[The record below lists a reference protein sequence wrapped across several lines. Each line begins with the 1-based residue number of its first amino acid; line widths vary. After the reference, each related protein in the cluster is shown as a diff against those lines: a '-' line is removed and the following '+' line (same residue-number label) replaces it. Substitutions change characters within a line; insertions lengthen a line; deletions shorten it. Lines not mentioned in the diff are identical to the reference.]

1 MSALQKEIIAPLAAP
16 PKSDKRLEQKFK
28 ERRSAELVIAL
39 AGPIGCGIGGVA
51 DSLEERLKE
60 RGYVDVVR
68 IKLSEFLEVAIKENL
83 VTIPTFD
90 SSKSA
95 RFTRYRNLQEAGKE
109 LRKKTGNPAVL
120 AEYAA
125 KKISIDRLNRNKN
138 SQTQLEDPIVPA
150 KVAYIIDQV
159 KRPEEVTLLR
169 ALYRNLFYVAGV
181 TRIYSKRESSLITE
195 TVRSNEVDEL
205 MEIDRMEDGSDGQQ
219 LDKTL
224 FLADYFIRNDS
235 MAADDKLE
243 KLNRFLNLIHGDQSI
258 TPTDIESGMFAAY
271 SASLRSACLSRQVG
285 AAITAKSGEVIATG
299 CNDVPKAGGGLY
311 SHASGKNDMRC
322 IRQEGRLCF
331 NDKHKHKLQDAVGS
345 IIDRVLGEEDKDLG
359 VDGESITL
367 HKSRREKL
375 LNAIY
380 KETRIKDL
388 IEYSRSVHAEM
399 DAIVSLARVGGTGL
413 SDATLYTT
421 TFPCHNCARHI
432 VASGIM
438 KVFYVEPYEKSL
450 AKELHND
457 AIAFEIEETEDTSP
471 KRVEFL
477 HFEGVAPRQFHNMF
491 RAIGRKNDKG
501 VFIPIRPQEAHKAI
515 PEYLDGYQDFE
526 LKAVEHLE
534 EELVALRG
542 NPTKNTSLTP
552 IEVGTIQPLY

>member
-1 MSALQKEIIAPLAAP
+1 MSALKKISTPENVAST
-16 PKSDKRLEQKFK
+16 KSDRQLDQKFK

-51 DSLEERLKE
+51 DALEERLRD

-68 IKLSEFLEVAIKENL
+68 IKLSEFLQGAITEGL
-83 VTIPTFD
+83 VPLQATDAT
-90 SSKSA
+90 KSE
-95 RFTRYRNLQEAGKE
+95 RYNRYRSLQEAGKQ
-109 LRKKTGNPAVL
+109 LRKKTNNAAVL
-120 AEYAA
+120 AEFAA
-125 KKISIDRLNRNKN
+125 RKISVDRRSREGGLQEN
-138 SQTQLEDPIVPA
+138 SDGPIVPA

-181 TRIYSKRESSLITE
+181 TRIYSKREAALISE
-195 TVRSNEVDEL
+195 RIRRNEVDEL

-235 MAADDKLE
+235 TAADDKQD
-243 KLNRFLNLIHGDQSI
+243 KLHRFLSLIHGDQSV
-258 TPTDIESGMFAAY
+258 TPTEIESGMFAAY

-311 SHASGKNDMRC
+311 SHASGKGDMRC
-322 IRQEGRLCF
+322 IHQEGRLCF
-331 NDKHKHKLQDAVGS
+331 NDLHKRKLQDDIGTV
-345 IIDRVLGEEDKDLG
+345 IDSVLGEVNIDLG
-359 VDGESITL
+359 KDGAAIKL
-367 HKSRREKL
+367 NDLKRKKL
-375 LNAIY
+375 LEAIY

-413 SDATLYTT
+413 QEATLYTT

-450 AKELHND
+450 AKDLHED
-457 AIAFEIEETEDTSP
+457 AIAFEIEESKDPKP

-491 RAIGRKNDKG
+491 RAIGRKNEQGKF
-501 VFIPIRPQEAHKAI
+501 VPIRPQEAHKAI

-526 LKAVEHLE
+526 IKAVEHLE
-534 EELVALRG
+534 EELSTLRES
-542 NPTKNTSLTP
+542 PVKNDP
-552 IEVGTIQPLY
+552 Q

>member
-1 MSALQKEIIAPLAAP
+1 MSALKKISTPANAGPS
-16 PKSDKRLEQKFK
+16 KSDKQLDQKFK

-51 DSLEERLKE
+51 DALEERLRD

-68 IKLSEFLEVAIKENL
+68 IKLSEFLEGAIKEEL
-83 VTIPTFD
+83 VPIHAADTN
-90 SSKSA
+90 KSA
-95 RFTRYRNLQEAGKE
+95 RFNRYRSLQEAGKQ
-109 LRKKTGNPAVL
+109 LRKKTNNAAVL
-120 AEYAA
+120 AEFAA
-125 KKISIDRLNRNKN
+125 RKISVDRRSREGNLQEN
-138 SQTQLEDPIVPA
+138 SDSPIVPA

-159 KRPEEVTLLR
+159 KRPEEVALLR

-181 TRIYSKRESSLITE
+181 TRIYSKREAALISE
-195 TVRSNEVDEL
+195 RIRRNEVDEL

-235 MAADDKLE
+235 TAADDKQD
-243 KLNRFLNLIHGDQSI
+243 KLNRFLSLIHGDQSV
-258 TPTDIESGMFAAY
+258 TPTEIESGMFAAY

-311 SHASGKNDMRC
+311 SHSSGTGDMRC
-322 IRQEGRLCF
+322 IHREGRLCF
-331 NDKHKHKLQDAVGS
+331 NDLHKRNLQVDIGTV
-345 IIDRVLGEEDKDLG
+345 IDRVLGEVDIDLG
-359 VDGESITL
+359 TDGGAIKL
-367 HKSRREKL
+367 HDVKRQKL
-375 LNAIY
+375 LEAIY

-413 SDATLYTT
+413 QEATLYTT

-450 AKELHND
+450 AKDLHDD
-457 AIAFEIEETEDTSP
+457 AIAFEIEESKDLKP

-491 RAIGRKNDKG
+491 RAIGRKNGQGKF
-501 VFIPIRPQEAHKAI
+501 VPIRAQEAHKAI

-526 LKAVEHLE
+526 TKAV
-534 EELVALRG
+534 
-542 NPTKNTSLTP
+542 
-552 IEVGTIQPLY
+552 QC

>member
-1 MSALQKEIIAPLAAP
+1 MSALQQVVIP
-16 PKSDKRLEQKFK
+16 PGATKSDKRLDQKFK
-28 ERRSAELVIAL
+28 DRRSAELVIAL

-51 DSLEERLKE
+51 DALQERLKE

-68 IKLSEFLEVAIKENL
+68 IKLSEFLEGAIKEGL
-83 VTIPTFD
+83 VPIHAQDTG
-90 SSKSA
+90 KSD
-95 RFTRYRNLQEAGKE
+95 RYNRYRSLQEAGKQ

-120 AEYAA
+120 AEFAA
-125 KKISIDRLNRNKN
+125 KKISVDRLARNGDVQVQ
-138 SQTQLEDPIVPA
+138 SDGPIVPA

-181 TRIYSKRESSLITE
+181 TRIYSKREAALVSESI
-195 TVRSNEVDEL
+195 RKNEVDEL

-235 MAADDKLE
+235 MAADDKQE
-243 KLNRFLNLIHGDQSI
+243 KLNRFLNLIHGDQSV
-258 TPTDIESGMFAAY
+258 TPTEIESGMFAAY

-311 SHASGKNDMRC
+311 SHASGKGDMRC
-322 IRQEGRLCF
+322 IHQEGRLCF
-331 NDKHKHKLQDAVGS
+331 NDLHKRKLQVAVGA
-345 IIDRVLGEEDKDLG
+345 IIDRVLGEEDKELG
-359 VDGESITL
+359 KDGESIKL
-367 HKSRREKL
+367 HELKRKKL
-375 LNAIY
+375 LDAIY

-399 DAIVSLARVGGTGL
+399 DAIVSLARVGGTDL
-413 SDATLYTT
+413 QDATLYTT

-450 AKELHND
+450 AKDLHDD
-457 AIAFEIEETEDTSP
+457 AIAFEIEESKDTKP

-477 HFEGVAPRQFHNMF
+477 HFEGVAPRQFHNLF
-491 RAIGRKNDKG
+491 RAIGRKNDEGKF
-501 VFIPIRPQEAHKAI
+501 VPIRPQEAHKAV

-526 LKAVEHLE
+526 VKAVEHLE
-534 EELVALRG
+534 EELTALRE
-542 NPTKNTSLTP
+542 NTVKIPPDERSRVATMGP
-552 IEVGTIQPLY
+552 QS

>member
-1 MSALQKEIIAPLAAP
+1 MTALKKSIAPENAASS
-16 PKSDKRLEQKFK
+16 KSDRQLDQKFK
-28 ERRSAELVIAL
+28 DRRSAELVIAL
-39 AGPIGCGIGGVA
+39 AGPIGCGIVDVA
-51 DSLEERLKE
+51 NALEERLRD

-68 IKLSEFLEVAIKENL
+68 IKLSDFLQEAITQGL
-83 VTIPTFD
+83 VQLQATDAT
-90 SSKSA
+90 KSA
-95 RFTRYRNLQEAGKE
+95 RYNRYRSLQEAGKQ
-109 LRKKTGNPAVL
+109 LRKRTNNAAVL
-120 AEYAA
+120 AEFAA
-125 KKISIDRLNRNKN
+125 RKISVDRRSREGGHREN
-138 SQTQLEDPIVPA
+138 SDGPVVPA

-181 TRIYSKRESSLITE
+181 TRIYSKRETALISE
-195 TVRSNEVDEL
+195 SILNNEVDEL
-205 MEIDRMEDGSDGQQ
+205 MEIDSMEDGSDGQQ

-235 MAADDKLE
+235 TVADDKQD
-243 KLNRFLNLIHGDQSI
+243 KLNRFLSLIHGDQSV
-258 TPTDIESGMFAAY
+258 TPTEIESGMFAAY

-311 SHASGKNDMRC
+311 SHASGKGDMRC
-322 IRQEGRLCF
+322 IHQEGRLCF
-331 NDKHKHKLQDAVGS
+331 NDLHKRKLQVDIGTV
-345 IIDRVLGEEDKDLG
+345 IDRVLGEVDISLG
-359 VDGESITL
+359 TDGGSIKL
-367 HKSRREKL
+367 HELKRQKL
-375 LNAIY
+375 LEAIY

-413 SDATLYTT
+413 QEATLYTT

-450 AKELHND
+450 AKELHAD
-457 AIAFEIEETEDTSP
+457 AIAFEIEETKDLKP

-491 RAIGRKNDKG
+491 RAIGRKNEHGKF
-501 VFIPIRPQEAHKAI
+501 VPIRPQEAHKAI

-526 LKAVEHLE
+526 IKAVEHLE
-534 EELVALRG
+534 GELSILREI
-542 NPTKNTSLTP
+542 PEKK
-552 IEVGTIQPLY
+552 

>member
-1 MSALQKEIIAPLAAP
+1 MSALQKISASAAAST
-16 PKSDKRLEQKFK
+16 KSDKRLDQKFK
-28 ERRSAELVIAL
+28 DRRSAELVIAL

-51 DSLEERLKE
+51 DALQERLKE

-68 IKLSEFLEVAIKENL
+68 IKLSEFLESAIKEGL
-83 VTIPTFD
+83 VPIPASD
-90 SSKSA
+90 MGKSA
-95 RFTRYRNLQEAGKE
+95 RYNRYRSLQEAGKQ
-109 LRKKTGNPAVL
+109 LRKKTNNPAVL
-120 AEYAA
+120 AEFAA
-125 KKISIDRLNRNKN
+125 KKISVDRLDRNGDAQEQ
-138 SQTQLEDPIVPA
+138 SDGPIVPT

-181 TRIYSKRESSLITE
+181 TRIYSKREAALVSESI
-195 TVRSNEVDEL
+195 RKNEVDEL

-235 MAADDKLE
+235 MAADDKQE
-243 KLNRFLNLIHGDQSI
+243 KLNRFLNLIHGDQSV
-258 TPTDIESGMFAAY
+258 TPTEIESGMFAAY

-311 SHASGKNDMRC
+311 SHASGKGDMRC
-322 IRQEGRLCF
+322 IHQEGRLCF
-331 NDKHKHKLQDAVGS
+331 NDLHKRKLQVAVGA

-359 VDGESITL
+359 KDGESIKL
-367 HKSRREKL
+367 HDLKREKL
-375 LNAIY
+375 LDAIY

-413 SDATLYTT
+413 QDATLYTT

-450 AKELHND
+450 AKDLHDD
-457 AIAFEIEETEDTSP
+457 AIAFEIEESKDAKP

-491 RAIGRKNDKG
+491 RAIGRKNDEGKF
-501 VFIPIRPQEAHKAI
+501 VPIRPQEAHKAI

-526 LKAVEHLE
+526 IKAVQHLE
-534 EELVALRG
+534 EELATLRENPAKNDPAVGARVA
-542 NPTKNTSLTP
+542 TIESLS
-552 IEVGTIQPLY
+552 

>member
-1 MSALQKEIIAPLAAP
+1 LAEFAAR
-16 PKSDKRLEQKFK
+16 KISVD
-28 ERRSAELVIAL
+28 RRSRE
-39 AGPIGCGIGGVA
+39 G
-51 DSLEERLKE
+51 
-60 RGYVDVVR
+60 
-68 IKLSEFLEVAIKENL
+68 
-83 VTIPTFD
+83 
-90 SSKSA
+90 
-95 RFTRYRNLQEAGKE
+95 NLQE
-109 LRKKTGNPAVL
+109 
-120 AEYAA
+120 
-125 KKISIDRLNRNKN
+125 N
-138 SQTQLEDPIVPA
+138 SDSPIVPA

-159 KRPEEVTLLR
+159 KRPEEVALLR

-181 TRIYSKRESSLITE
+181 TRIYSKREAALISE
-195 TVRSNEVDEL
+195 RIRRNEVDEL

-235 MAADDKLE
+235 TAADDKQD
-243 KLNRFLNLIHGDQSI
+243 KLNRFLSLIHGDQSV
-258 TPTDIESGMFAAY
+258 TPTEIESGMFAAY

-311 SHASGKNDMRC
+311 SHSSGTGDMRC
-322 IRQEGRLCF
+322 IHREGRLCF
-331 NDKHKHKLQDAVGS
+331 NDLHKRNLQVDIGTV
-345 IIDRVLGEEDKDLG
+345 IDRVLGEVDIDLG
-359 VDGESITL
+359 TDGGAIKL
-367 HKSRREKL
+367 HDVKRQKL
-375 LNAIY
+375 LEAIY

-413 SDATLYTT
+413 QEATLYTT

-450 AKELHND
+450 AKDLHDD
-457 AIAFEIEETEDTSP
+457 AIAFEIEESKDLKP

-491 RAIGRKNDKG
+491 RAIGRKNGQGKF
-501 VFIPIRPQEAHKAI
+501 VPIRAQEAHKAI

-526 LKAVEHLE
+526 TKAV
-534 EELVALRG
+534 
-542 NPTKNTSLTP
+542 
-552 IEVGTIQPLY
+552 QC

>member
-1 MSALQKEIIAPLAAP
+1 MSAVHKVDIKAVET
-16 PKSDKRLEQKFK
+16 KSNGNLDQKFR
-28 ERRSAELVIAL
+28 ERRSPELVIAL

-51 DSLEERLKE
+51 DALDSKLRE
-60 RGYVDVVR
+60 RGYLDVVR
-68 IKLSEFLEVAIKENL
+68 VKLSDFIETAIEEKL
-83 VTIPTFD
+83 IPPQQRD
-90 SSKSA
+90 ESKSA
-95 RFTRYRNLQEAGKE
+95 RYNRYRRLQEAGKE
-109 LRKKTGNPAVL
+109 LRRQTSNPAVL

-125 KKISIDRLNRNKN
+125 RRISVDRLARK
-138 SQTQLEDPIVPA
+138 SETQEHFEGPLVPS
-150 KVAYIIDQV
+150 KIAYIIDQV

-181 TRIYSKRESSLITE
+181 TRIYSKRDGALVSEGIKKD
-195 TVRSNEVDEL
+195 EVDGL
-205 MEIDRMEDGSDGQQ
+205 MEIDRMEDGDDGQQ

-235 MAADDKLE
+235 MAADDKQD
-243 KLNRFLNLIHGDQSI
+243 KLNRFLNLIHGDQSDS
-258 TPTDIESGMFAAY
+258 PTENESGMFAAY

-285 AAITAKSGEVIATG
+285 AAITARSGEVIATG

-311 SHASGKNDMRC
+311 SHASGKGDMRC
-322 IRQEGRLCF
+322 IHQEGRLCF
-331 NDKHKHKLQDAVGS
+331 NDLHKRQLQEAVGEV
-345 IIDRVLGEEDKDLG
+345 IDQVLGENDKSFIQG
-359 VDGESITL
+359 GEAIKL
-367 HKSRREKL
+367 QPDRRKKL
-375 LNAIY
+375 LDAIY
-380 KETRIKDL
+380 KKTRMKDL

-413 SDATLYTT
+413 QSATLYTT

-450 AKELHND
+450 AKDLHED
-457 AIAFEIEETEDTSP
+457 AIAFEIEESKDATP

-491 RAIGRKNDKG
+491 RAVGRKNDSGKF
-501 VFIPIRPQEAHKAI
+501 VPIRPHEAHKAI

-526 LKAVEHLE
+526 MKAVAHLE
-534 EELVALRG
+534 QELTKLRE
-542 NPTKNTSLTP
+542 NQVKKSS
-552 IEVGTIQPLY
+552 

>member
-1 MSALQKEIIAPLAAP
+1 MSALKKISTPANAVPS
-16 PKSDKRLEQKFK
+16 KSDKQLDQKFK
-28 ERRSAELVIAL
+28 DRRSAELVIAL
-39 AGPIGCGIGGVA
+39 AGPMGCGIGGVA
-51 DSLEERLKE
+51 EALEGRLKD

-68 IKLSEFLEVAIKENL
+68 IKLSEFLEGAIKEGL
-83 VTIPTFD
+83 VPVHAADTN
-90 SSKSA
+90 KSE
-95 RFTRYRNLQEAGKE
+95 RYNRYRSLQEAGKQ
-109 LRKKTGNPAVL
+109 LRKKTNNAAVL
-120 AEYAA
+120 AEFAA
-125 KKISIDRLNRNKN
+125 RKISVDRRSREGNPQEN
-138 SQTQLEDPIVPA
+138 SDGPIVPA

-159 KRPEEVTLLR
+159 KRPEEVALLR

-181 TRIYSKRESSLITE
+181 TRIYSKREAALISE
-195 TVRSNEVDEL
+195 RIRKNEVDEL

-235 MAADDKLE
+235 TAADDKQD
-243 KLNRFLNLIHGDQSI
+243 KLNRFLSLIHGDQSV
-258 TPTDIESGMFAAY
+258 TPTEIESGMFAAY

-311 SHASGKNDMRC
+311 SHASGKGDMRC
-322 IRQEGRLCF
+322 IHQEGRLCF
-331 NDKHKHKLQDAVGS
+331 NDLHKRKLQVDIGTV
-345 IIDRVLGEEDKDLG
+345 IDRVLAEVDIDLG
-359 VDGESITL
+359 TDGGAIKL
-367 HKSRREKL
+367 HELKRQKL
-375 LNAIY
+375 LEAIY

-413 SDATLYTT
+413 QEATLYTT

-450 AKELHND
+450 AKDLHDD
-457 AIAFEIEETEDTSP
+457 AIAFEIEESKDLKP

-491 RAIGRKNDKG
+491 RAIGRKNEQGKF
-501 VFIPIRPQEAHKAI
+501 VPIRAQEAHKAI

-526 LKAVEHLE
+526 TKAVQHLE
-534 EELVALRG
+534 DELSTLREI
-542 NPTKNTSLTP
+542 PVKNDP
-552 IEVGTIQPLY
+552 Q

>member
-1 MSALQKEIIAPLAAP
+1 MSALKKISTPANAVPS
-16 PKSDKRLEQKFK
+16 KSDKQLDQKFK
-28 ERRSAELVIAL
+28 DRRSAELVIAL
-39 AGPIGCGIGGVA
+39 AGPMGCGIGGVA
-51 DSLEERLKE
+51 DALEERLKD

-68 IKLSEFLEVAIKENL
+68 IKLSEFLEGAIKEGL
-83 VTIPTFD
+83 VPVHAADTN
-90 SSKSA
+90 KSE
-95 RFTRYRNLQEAGKE
+95 RYNRYRSLQEAGKQ
-109 LRKKTGNPAVL
+109 LRKKTNNAAVL
-120 AEYAA
+120 AEFAA
-125 KKISIDRLNRNKN
+125 RKISVDRRSRKGNPQEN
-138 SQTQLEDPIVPA
+138 SDGPIVPA

-159 KRPEEVTLLR
+159 KRPEEVALLR

-181 TRIYSKRESSLITE
+181 TRIYSKREAALISE
-195 TVRSNEVDEL
+195 RIRKNEVDEL
-205 MEIDRMEDGSDGQQ
+205 MEIDRMEDGTDGQQ

-235 MAADDKLE
+235 SAADDKQD
-243 KLNRFLNLIHGDQSI
+243 KLNRFLSLIHGDQSV
-258 TPTDIESGMFAAY
+258 TPTEIESGMFAAY

-311 SHASGKNDMRC
+311 SHASGKGDMRC
-322 IRQEGRLCF
+322 IHQEGRLCF
-331 NDKHKHKLQDAVGS
+331 NDLHKRKLQVDIGS
-345 IIDRVLGEEDKDLG
+345 VIDRVLGEVDIDLG
-359 VDGESITL
+359 TDGGAIKL
-367 HKSRREKL
+367 HELKRQKL
-375 LNAIY
+375 LEAIY

-413 SDATLYTT
+413 QEATLYTT

-450 AKELHND
+450 AKDLHDD
-457 AIAFEIEETEDTSP
+457 AIAFEIEESKDLKP

-491 RAIGRKNDKG
+491 RAIGRKNEQGKF
-501 VFIPIRPQEAHKAI
+501 VPIRAQEAHKAI

-526 LKAVEHLE
+526 TKAVQHLE
-534 EELVALRG
+534 DELSTLREI
-542 NPTKNTSLTP
+542 PVKNDP
-552 IEVGTIQPLY
+552 Q